1 VPRISLSIRLGP
13 MVRFDVQGDNCTE
26 VAEALKNFEQLN
38 QIVEHMFSDLAA
50 RVYPDGEIPAA
61 ELEGAP

>member
-1 VPRISLSIRLGP
+1 